1 MGYFVSITDA
11 EFLIKKKNL
20 VHAYKA
26 MCALNNIDSLKG
38 GGSWIGG
45 EKTERWFA
53 WMPKDYPD
61 QYKTAQEILENLGFD
76 CQLLTDGDLIITG
89 YDSKIGDEALFID
102 ACSQFVE
109 DGSYMTWQGESG
121 EYFQWQ
127 FVDGK
132 MKVLEGTLTFS

>member
-11 EFLIKKKNL
+11 QFLIKKKNL
-20 VHAYKA
+20 IHAYKA

-38 GGSWIGG
+38 GGSWRDG

-89 YDSKIGDEALFID
+89 YDSKVGDEALFID

-132 MKVLEGTLTFS
+132 MKVLEGTITFS

>member
-20 VHAYKA
+20 IHAYKA

-38 GGSWIGG
+38 GGSWHDG
-45 EKTERWFA
+45 KMTERWFA

-61 QYKTAQEILENLGFD
+61 EYKTAQEIFENLGFD

-89 YDSKIGDEALFID
+89 YDSKVGDEALFID

-121 EYFQWQ
+121 EYFQWR

-132 MKVLEGTLTFS
+132 MKVLEGTITFS

>member
-20 VHAYKA
+20 IHAYKA
-26 MCALNNIDSLKG
+26 MCALNDIDSLKG
-38 GGSWIGG
+38 GGSWRGG

-61 QYKTAQEILENLGFD
+61 QYKTAQEIFENLGFD

-121 EYFQWQ
+121 EYFQWR